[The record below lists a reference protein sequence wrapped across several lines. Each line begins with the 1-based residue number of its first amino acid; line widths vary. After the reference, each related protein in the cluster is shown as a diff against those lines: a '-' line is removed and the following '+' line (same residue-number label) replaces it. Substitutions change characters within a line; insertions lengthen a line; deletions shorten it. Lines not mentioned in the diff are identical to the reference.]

1 MATPRVKKSARL
13 LQKLNRSLDGDT
25 TPAAKP
31 AAAGAAAKVTA
42 PPAAAAAEE
51 LEVVPPA
58 PADSARTS
66 RAAAEAES
74 PAIETVA
81 SPDLDRR
88 TKAEHIVR
96 KYVPFAV
103 GAGLIPLPVVDLAA
117 IGGLQLKMLAALS
130 RHYDVPFTR
139 SQGEA
144 IVTSLLG
151 SVGGTVV
158 ASSALGSMAKWFPGV
173 GTLLSLTTLPIASS
187 AVTLAIG
194 RLAIDHFETGGTMEN
209 FDLDLAQQAFE
220 RKLADAKQALA

>member
-13 LQKLNRSLDGDT
+13 LQKLNRSLDGET
-25 TPAAKP
+25 T
-31 AAAGAAAKVTA
+31 AAAE
-42 PPAAAAAEE
+42 PAAAAAGKKASRATAPAEE
-51 LEVVPPA
+51 LEVVPPSA
-58 PADSARTS
+58 ADSAQTS
-66 RAAAEAES
+66 RTGAEAEA
-74 PAIETVA
+74 PVIDTVA

-88 TKAEHIVR
+88 AKAERIVR

-117 IGGLQLKMLAALS
+117 IGGLQLKMLAALA

-173 GTLLSLTTLPIASS
+173 GTLLSVTTLPIASS